1 MLQLHRDRQEAR
13 QTDGGV
19 GEEDLPASWSK
30 IVAFLLLL
38 PGNPP
43 DIWEMCLEI
52 PIIYVITNHPL
63 VPNGYDWVYIY
74 TISYHLYVYIYICIR
89 IYIYMNIY
97 TYSYMYTHIHTDKNT
112 HIYIYIYNYI
122 YIITYIITYI

>member
-74 TISYHLYVYIYICIR
+74 TISYHLYVYIYI
-89 IYIYMNIY
+89 
-97 TYSYMYTHIHTDKNT
+97 YMYT
-112 HIYIYIYNYI
+112 YIYIYEYI
-122 YIITYIITYI
+122 HIFLHVHTYTHR

>member
-13 QTDGGV
+13 QTYGGV

-74 TISYHLYVYIYICIR
+74 TISYHLYVYIYIYICIR
-89 IYIYMNIY
+89 IYIYIY
-97 TYSYMYTHIHTDKNT
+97 EYIHIFLHVHTYTHR
-112 HIYIYIYNYI
+112 
-122 YIITYIITYI
+122 

>member
-13 QTDGGV
+13 QTYGGV

-74 TISYHLYVYIYICIR
+74 TISYHLYVYIYV
-89 IYIYMNIY
+89 YV
-97 TYSYMYTHIHTDKNT
+97 
-112 HIYIYIYNYI
+112 YIYI
-122 YIITYIITYI
+122 